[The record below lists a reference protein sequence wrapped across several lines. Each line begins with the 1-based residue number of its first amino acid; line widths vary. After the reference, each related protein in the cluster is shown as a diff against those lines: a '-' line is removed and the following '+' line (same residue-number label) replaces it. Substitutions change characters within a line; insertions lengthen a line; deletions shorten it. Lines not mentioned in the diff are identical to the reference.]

1 VSPKARKRW
10 KSRRMSRKSKI
21 SKKKIIESLPL
32 RRANWASLT
41 KARSLRKKMRRK
53 REVRVRTP
61 RWIKKKTIQKACPLS
76 SQFGELRRWWPI
88 ESVVGSSAT
97 YTFLKN

>member
-1 VSPKARKRW
+1 
-10 KSRRMSRKSKI
+10 M
-21 SKKKIIESLPL
+21 
-32 RRANWASLT
+32 T
-41 KARSLRKKMRRK
+41 GK